1 MSSFPTEMRNPRIAS
16 VTEYALVATMA
27 GAFSVT
33 LITTLFVFFGGDLG
47 TVAASVTQFSKG
59 MLL

>member
-33 LITTLFVFFGGDLG
+33 LITTLFVFFGGDLIDVG
-47 TVAASVTQFSKG
+47 RWRPLRNA
-59 MLL
+59 